1 MLDDEN
7 EAEEESEPTVSSASD
22 ISLEGGLK
30 IPSDI
35 YNALFEYQ
43 KVGVQWL
50 WELHCQNTGG
60 IIGDEMGLG
69 KTVQVISFLGSLHN
83 SNLYNPSI
91 VVCPVTLLK
100 QWEREVKTWY
110 PKFKVKTLHDSA
122 HNFTTRTP
130 SESGS
135 EEFEDEDQKARAK
148 ARKSMKW
155 DKVINQVITSDSGL
169 LLTTYEQL
177 RIHCDKLLDIHW
189 GYAVLDEGHRIRNP
203 NAEITL
209 ICKGLQTKHRI
220 IMTGAP
226 IQNKLAEL
234 WSLFDFVFPGK
245 LGVYPVFEAE
255 FSVPITTGGYATAT
269 PLQVSTAYRCV
280 VALRDII
287 MPYLLRRMKAD
298 VNAQLPNKT
307 EHVLFCSLTPVQ
319 RSAYRAFLAS
329 SDVEQIFEGS
339 RKSLYGIDIM
349 RKICNHPDLLERELS
364 KNNPDYGNPV
374 RSGKMQ
380 VLDKVL
386 KVWKEQGHRVLIF
399 AQTQQML
406 DILESYVKSREYVYR
421 RMDGYT
427 PVKQRTALMDE
438 FNNSGEVFVFILTTR
453 VGGLGTNLTGAN
465 RVIIYDPDWNP
476 STDIQ
481 VCMAEKLFI
490 LSFWLGTFACTPA
503 NVGSCEK

>member
-1 MLDDEN
+1 MCFVSFFKLVIMVSSVNAIFYFLFLLVEEN
-7 EAEEESEPTVSSASD
+7 VAEEESEPTASSELD
-22 ISLEGGLK
+22 ISLEGGLR
-30 IPSDI
+30 IPSQI
-35 YNALFEYQ
+35 YNQLFEYQ

-50 WELHCQNTGG
+50 WELHCQKVGG

-69 KTVQVISFLGSLHN
+69 KTVQVISFLASLHN
-83 SNLYNPSI
+83 SNLYKPSI
-91 VVCPVTLLK
+91 VVCPVTLLR
-100 QWEREVKTWY
+100 QWEREIMTWY
-110 PKFKVKTLHDSA
+110 PKFKVEILHDSA
-122 HNFTTRTP
+122 HNFTNRIP
-130 SESGS
+130 SASGS
-135 EEFEDEDQKARAK
+135 DDSENEDPKARAK
-148 ARKSMKW
+148 AQKSMQL
-155 DKVINQVITSDSGL
+155 DEVISQVTDSESGL
-169 LLTTYEQL
+169 LLTTYEQVRL
-177 RIHCDKLLDIHW
+177 HCDKLVDIHW
-189 GYAVLDEGHRIRNP
+189 GYAILDEGHRIKNP

-209 ICKGLQTKHRI
+209 ICKEFQTRHRI

-245 LGVYPVFEAE
+245 LGVFPVFEAE

-269 PLQVSTAYRCV
+269 PLQISTAYRCV

-298 VNAQLPNKT
+298 VNAQLPKKT
-307 EHVLFCSLTPVQ
+307 EHVLFCSLTSVQ

-339 RKSLYGIDIM
+339 RRSLYGIDIL
-349 RKICNHPDLLERELS
+349 RKICNHPDLLEREVS
-364 KNNPDYGNPV
+364 ENNPEYGNPV

-380 VLDKVL
+380 VVDQVL
-386 KVWKEQGHRVLIF
+386 RVWKEQGHRVLIF

-427 PVKQRTALMDE
+427 PVKQRMALMDE
-438 FNNSGEVFVFILTTR
+438 FNNSAEVFVFILTTK
-453 VGGLGTNLTGAN
+453 VGGLGTNLTGAD

-476 STDIQ
+476 STDMQ
-481 VCMAEKLFI
+481 VI
-490 LSFWLGTFACTPA
+490 YG
-503 NVGSCEK
+503 